1 MTGDIIA
8 ADRHLW
14 IPKEENPMKRALP
27 VAAVLILVLGGCA
40 GMPGGHGTPAAA
52 ASGQT
57 AVMRGMYSHLAD
69 AALFTECES
78 DKTLP
83 VLMEGDNRALEQ
95 AYLGVQHESGEAL
108 LVTLEGRVVSRMP
121 REGWGSVD
129 MLLPERFI
137 GIQPRKTCKT
147 PVASPGLLGTDWKL
161 TYLGD
166 VPAEQFKDQRDVHIL
181 LQKDDR
187 VTGSDGCN
195 LLNGGFTLEG
205 DRLAFSRIAT
215 TMMAC
220 PQGAEQEQRFH
231 RALANTARY
240 RIVTEF
246 LELMD
251 GAGVVLA
258 RFEAL
263 PPG

>member
-1 MTGDIIA
+1 
-8 ADRHLW
+8 
-14 IPKEENPMKRALP
+14 
-27 VAAVLILVLGGCA
+27 
-40 GMPGGHGTPAAA
+40 MPAET

-69 AALFTECES
+69 AALFTDCES
-78 DKTLP
+78 DRTLA
-83 VLMEGDNRALEQ
+83 VLMEGDYRALEQ
-95 AYLGVQHESGEAL
+95 AYLQVKHAPGEGL
-108 LVTLEGRVVSRMP
+108 LVTIEGRVVSRMP
-121 REGWGSVD
+121 MQGWGSVD

-137 GIQPRKTCKT
+137 GIQPSKTCMT
-147 PVASPGLLGTDWKL
+147 PVAKPGLLGTDWKL
-161 TYLGD
+161 TYLGEM
-166 VPAEQFKDQRDVHIL
+166 PAEHFRDQRQAHIL
-181 LQKDDR
+181 LQADNR

-220 PQGAEQEQRFH
+220 AHGAEQEQRFQ

-240 RIVTEF
+240 RLVNEY

-251 GAGVVLA
+251 GAGTLLA
-258 RFEAL
+258 RFEAR
-263 PPG
+263 PSV